1 MNRIEIK
8 LNDLKQQGKKAVI
21 KHMVAGFPKLDTM
34 AELIKE
40 QEMSGADMIQLAIPF
55 SDPVADGPAIQNAS
69 VKALENGATLRSVFK
84 KMCETRE
91 LGIQIPVIFKMY
103 YNTLMHYG
111 IDEFV
116 RKCIECGVDGVLI
129 PDLPFEEQKELQKA
143 IDTNEAA
150 PILIQIVSER
160 SKQRIPVI
168 LENARGFVF
177 CSSLMGKSNDEE
189 NITDRLTQYLS
200 YVKKNSEIPVMLE
213 QGLLT
218 DAWLEGTG
226 DLTDGVISDVHFD
239 IL

>member
-1 MNRIEIK
+1 MNRIEMK

-69 VKALENGATLRSVFK
+69 VKALANGANLRSVFK

-111 IDEFV
+111 IDEFI
-116 RKCIECGVDGVLI
+116 RKCMECGVDGVLI
-129 PDLPFEEQKELQKA
+129 PDLPFEEQKELQEE
-143 IDTNEAA
+143 IDKYEDA
-150 PILIQIVSER
+150 PILIEIVSER
-160 SKQRIPVI
+160 SKQRIPLI
-168 LENARGFVF
+168 LKNARGYVF
-177 CSSLMGKSNDEE
+177 CDSLMGKNKCEE
-189 NITDRLTQYLS
+189 NFTCRLTEYLS
-200 YVKKNSEIPVMLE
+200 YVKKNSVIPVMLE
-213 QGLLT
+213 QGMLT
-218 DAWLEGTG
+218 DALLEMAG
-226 DLTDGVISDVHFD
+226 DMTDGVISDVHY
-239 IL
+239 

>member
-1 MNRIEIK
+1 MNRIEMK

-69 VKALENGATLRSVFK
+69 VKALANGANLRSVFK

-111 IDEFV
+111 IDEFI
-116 RKCIECGVDGVLI
+116 RKCMECGVDGVLI
-129 PDLPFEEQKELQKA
+129 PDLPFEEQKELQEE
-143 IDTNEAA
+143 IDKYEDA
-150 PILIQIVSER
+150 PILIEIVSER
-160 SKQRIPVI
+160 SKQRIPLI
-168 LENARGFVF
+168 LKNARGYVF
-177 CSSLMGKSNDEE
+177 CDSLMGKNKCEE
-189 NITDRLTQYLS
+189 NFTCRLTEYLS
-200 YVKKNSEIPVMLE
+200 YVKKNSVIPVMLE
-213 QGLLT
+213 QGMLT
-218 DAWLEGTG
+218 DALLEMAG
-226 DLTDGVISDVHFD
+226 DMTDGVILDVHY
-239 IL
+239 